1 MRKFTNTIVNGLKKF
16 VGVVDDFTSTKG
28 FVIVLIILFGVCAYQ
43 KVEINH
49 LQREN
54 IVQANKV
61 QNKRLEVGTKY
72 KLDGLNMIVSEYTV
86 KGHKNI
92 VITTNLKN
100 KQYYNVGANED
111 KEHRTK
117 GVTIAYGYDQK

>member
-1 MRKFTNTIVNGLKKF
+1 MKKFTNAIVNGLKKF
-16 VGVVDDFTSTKG
+16 VSVVDDFTSTKG
-28 FVIVLIILFGVCAYQ
+28 FVIVLIVLFGVCAYQ
-43 KVEINH
+43 KVEINQLRH
-49 LQREN
+49 EN

-86 KGHKNI
+86 KDHKNI

>member
-1 MRKFTNTIVNGLKKF
+1 MRKFTNAIVNGLKKF
-16 VGVVDDFTSTKG
+16 VGIVDDFTSTKG

-49 LQREN
+49 LQHEN

-100 KQYYNVGANED
+100 KQYYSVGANED

-117 GVTIAYGYDQK
+117 GATIAYGYDQK

>member
-54 IVQANKV
+54 IVQASKV
-61 QNKRLEVGTKY
+61 QNKRLEIGTKY
-72 KLDGLNMIVSEYTV
+72 KLDGLNMIVSEYTI

-92 VITTNLKN
+92 VITTNLKKKN
-100 KQYYNVGANED
+100 YYQVGANAD
-111 KEHRTK
+111 KEGRTN
-117 GVTIAYGYDQK
+117 GVTLAFGNDQK